1 MRRKPG
7 ALVPLEL
14 SLLEAALALRDQA
27 QPEFHG
33 YAIATR
39 LAEAKAARKLTAYG
53 TLYRALGR
61 LEKLGALQSRWEEP
75 LSAETEGR
83 PRRRLYSLTAEGERA
98 LLRARTASRGGAK
111 AAAPPR
117 LEEGLASS

>member
-14 SLLEAALALRDQA
+14 SLLEVALALRDQE
-27 QPEFHG
+27 PEFHG